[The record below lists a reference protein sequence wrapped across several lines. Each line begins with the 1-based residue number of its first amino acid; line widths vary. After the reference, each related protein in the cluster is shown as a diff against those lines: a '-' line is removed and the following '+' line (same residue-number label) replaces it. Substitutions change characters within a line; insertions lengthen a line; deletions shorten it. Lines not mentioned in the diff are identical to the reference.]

1 MRFSIHWAN
10 DMSTYFAANMD
21 VITRLFHIIHKM
33 NDSLLIIIVQIFVL
47 VLNFEIKQ
55 FFDINLTS

>member
-21 VITRLFHIIHKM
+21 VITRLFHIIHNGKKY
-33 NDSLLIIIVQIFVL
+33 VT
-47 VLNFEIKQ
+47 FE
-55 FFDINLTS
+55 DV